1 MRATRLEPGEETTVL
16 LSLSMGM
23 HEGMDGP
30 HLFQIDVPVTSD
42 GGEMGTLDLYF
53 QAHFGS
59 Y

>member
-1 MRATRLEPGEETTVL
+1 
-16 LSLSMGM
+16 MGM